1 MRNQEEA
8 RTFSGVWPEQWV
20 NSNDTETGKA
30 EGRGRLGERQGR
42 GQELGIQIWKIER
55 EIERSILD
63 M

>member
-42 GQELGIQIWKIER
+42 GQE
-55 EIERSILD
+55 
-63 M
+63 